1 MSEFS
6 LIYQNF
12 KNATTKNALTQVGIG
27 DDCAVSDI
35 PANSQL
41 VSCVDVLVVGR
52 HFPLTTSPYA
62 IGYKAVAVNLS
73 DLAAMGATPYAVL
86 LGLSLPKTL
95 ANDAWLSEVSRGLA
109 DSCAPFGV
117 ELIGGDTTQ
126 SDTLTVSVTALGF
139 VPQGEAISRSGA
151 QVGDVVCVSGEIG
164 SASFALQHILNGQ
177 ATELQP
183 ALDLPK
189 PQVTLGQRLR
199 GFAHS
204 MIDISDGLGQ
214 DLGHILKASHVGA
227 KVYLDAIPAADALQ
241 ALPNIEKWQ
250 HQLNGGDDY
259 QLCFTMSQ
267 ANFAKFQQIYPE
279 QVFCIGEITAENSL
293 HLFYNNTKVNVE
305 ISGYQHF

>member
-1 MSEFS
+1 MS
-6 LIYQNF
+6 I
-12 KNATTKNALTQVGIG
+12 
-27 DDCAVSDI
+27 
-35 PANSQL
+35 
-41 VSCVDVLVVGR
+41 
-52 HFPLTTSPYA
+52 
-62 IGYKAVAVNLS
+62 
-73 DLAAMGATPYAVL
+73 
-86 LGLSLPKTL
+86 
-95 ANDAWLSEVSRGLA
+95 
-109 DSCAPFGV
+109 
-117 ELIGGDTTQ
+117 
-126 SDTLTVSVTALGF
+126 TALGF

-267 ANFAKFQQIYPE
+267 VNFAKFQQIYPE